1 MAHLKKIQIARF
13 EPESSGVGTSV
24 TSGQSYEA
32 SAIVIYESRGEP
44 DLKIPHNA
52 LNCNYKNVC
61 QSRPQA
67 AA

>member
-32 SAIVIYESRGEP
+32 STIVNYESRGEP
-44 DLKIPHNA
+44 DLKIPHITT
-52 LNCNYKNVC
+52 LDSFITSVNCL
-61 QSRPQA
+61 
-67 AA
+67 

>member
-1 MAHLKKIQIARF
+1 MSHLQKIQIARF

-44 DLKIPHNA
+44 DLKIPHIPT
-52 LNCNYKNVC
+52 LDSYITSVNCL
-61 QSRPQA
+61 
-67 AA
+67 